1 MHRSS
6 DLHHHLQLSI
16 LQRIRPSL
24 IMDVI
29 DYKPHEYCSNHEVI
43 VILKDGDKLCLDPNS
58 KFTKALLQAK
68 KGIPLPSETQSS
80 VPSQAQVPGCRALYW
95 DPLNK
100 Q

>member
-16 LQRIRPSL
+16 LKRIRPSL

-68 KGIPLPSETQSS
+68 KRLVKSSTTQSPQS
-80 VPSQAQVPGCRALYW
+80 LPEKSEPQAWLTS
-95 DPLNK
+95 DPTAN
-100 Q
+100 